1 MLGAFGGGIN
11 DGNVNQDNSR
21 VIKDIFRFGKGSNGW
36 IYLPEQTSVSNSSSD
51 SSNSY
56 YETDFKGW
64 VDKYAT
70 F

>member
-1 MLGAFGGGIN
+1 
-11 DGNVNQDNSR
+11 SR